1 MYLKFGMP
9 HRFKYRVL
17 IVDDCESLLTTAAD
31 VLSREGYVVETAHD
45 GFEALMLLRGSQ
57 PEILISDLK
66 LPNMSGFELLA
77 VVRKRFPAM
86 GVIAMSG
93 EFSAAGMP
101 EGILADRFVMKG
113 ENCPFELVE
122 TVRELMSVSPVRAQ
136 PSKSE
141 IAPAWLPRS
150 QRGYVIVTCPGCLR
164 SFSVL
169 QSPTQPGLV
178 LKDTC
183 IHCGIDVAY
192 CVDATT
198 VRDPRSSSDSS
209 AALVAASKKRIVRST
224 EKIGRSK
231 NRSRNKSEHKTEHG
245 V

>member
-1 MYLKFGMP
+1 MTHSF
-9 HRFKYRVL
+9 RYRVL
-17 IVDDCESLLTTAAD
+17 IVDDSESLLAATAAL
-31 VLSREGYVVETAHD
+31 LSREGYVVETAHD

-93 EFSAAGMP
+93 EFSAARMP
-101 EGILADRFVMKG
+101 EGILADRFVTKG
-113 ENCPFELVE
+113 NNCIFELVE
-122 TVRELMSVSPVRAQ
+122 TVRELMSESPVRAQ
-136 PSKSE
+136 PSKQE

-150 QRGYVIVTCPGCLR
+150 QRGYVVVTCPGCLR

-169 QSPTQPGLV
+169 QSPTEPGLV
-178 LKDTC
+178 FKDTC
-183 IHCGIDVAY
+183 IHCGIEVAY
-192 CVDATT
+192 CIDATT
-198 VRDPRSSSDSS
+198 VRDPRSRFENS
-209 AALVAASKKRIVRST
+209 AALVTASKKMIDRSSG
-224 EKIGRSK
+224 KVGRSED
-231 NRSRNKSEHKTEHG
+231 RSSGESEHKKKHG

>member
-1 MYLKFGMP
+1 MKTRVP
-9 HRFKYRVL
+9 HSFKYRIL
-17 IVDDCESLLTTAAD
+17 IVDDCESLLAAAAAL
-31 VLSREGYVVETAHD
+31 LSREGYVVETAHD

-101 EGILADRFVMKG
+101 EGILADRFVTKG
-113 ENCPFELVE
+113 ENCAFELVE
-122 TVRELMSVSPVRAQ
+122 IVRELMSVSPVRAQ
-136 PSKSE
+136 PSKPE

-150 QRGYVIVTCPGCLR
+150 QRGYVVVTCPGCLR

-169 QSPTQPGLV
+169 QNQAEPGFV
-178 LKDTC
+178 HKDTC
-183 IHCGIDVAY
+183 IHCGIEVAY
-192 CVDATT
+192 CIDATT
-198 VRDPRSSSDSS
+198 VHDPRSSSENS
-209 AALVAASKKRIVRST
+209 AALVAASKKMIAHSS

-231 NRSRNKSEHKTEHG
+231 HRSRNESARKTE
-245 V
+245 